1 MKTDHPD
8 YSAVFDFKVE
18 NFSVLQLVPN
28 FDMIISAYQSI
39 TASSQF
45 WLECFNEMPPDGL
58 CINYDFYKWPINL
71 YFLFRPGLTYTF

>member
-28 FDMIISAYQSI
+28 FDIIISEYQSI

-45 WLECFNEMPPDGL
+45 WLQCFDEMPPDGL